1 MDSPEAELAQCSD
14 KVGRINYRRNC
25 ICRGL
30 FDMGVVKYAICGA
43 ILCSIVG
50 GAYYLGYKAGAN
62 NTRVEYVTKEKEVI
76 RYIAKETANI
86 QAKPNA
92 TKKQLLD
99 LMKNNML

>member
-1 MDSPEAELAQCSD
+1 MEI
-14 KVGRINYRRNC
+14 R
-25 ICRGL
+25 
-30 FDMGVVKYAICGA
+30 KYAIFGSVLVS
-43 ILCSIVG
+43 ILFG
-50 GAYYLGYKAGAN
+50 TYYLGYRSGAN